1 MSKVNV
7 FITGIGGGGVG
18 EQILKALR
26 LSTNQYNIIGGDMNT
41 SSKGLMLVDKPY
53 ILPPASDSN
62 YVEILIDLCKKHD
75 VKALFYG
82 SEPELKVMSENREIF
97 ADNGI
102 FIPLNPKNVID
113 ICMDKN
119 KTMDWF
125 KENGFCMPKS
135 VSVNNKQ
142 QLLNIDFIPAVL
154 KPSVG
159 GGGSANTFIARN
171 KKELE
176 MFGSYMLELYGE
188 FIVQQYVG
196 TYNSEYTVGI
206 MNDMD
211 GKFINSIA
219 VKKSIMSG
227 LSNRIKVKNT
237 SGFDEYG
244 DYLAISS
251 GVSQGEIGKFPM
263 ITNKCREIAEK
274 IGATGPINIQC
285 REQNGE
291 IYVFEINPRISGT
304 ASLRAMV
311 GYNEPDVMIR
321 KYILGEDI
329 KSDFEYKSGY
339 ITRGLEECYMNE
351 EFMKKIERIEKT
363 DIPTNSQKSG
373 GGGVK

>member
-1 MSKVNV
+1 MNKLNV

-26 LSTNQYNIIGGDMNT
+26 LSDNQYNIIGGDMNT

-53 ILPPASDSN
+53 ILPSASDIN
-62 YVEILIDLCKKHD
+62 YVGILIDLCKKHD

-135 VSVNNKQ
+135 VNVNNKK
-142 QLLNIDFIPAVL
+142 QLLGIDFIPAVL

-263 ITNKCREIAEK
+263 ITDKCREIAEK

-321 KYILGEDI
+321 KHILGEDI

-351 EFMKKIERIEKT
+351 EFMQNIEK
-363 DIPTNSQKSG
+363 
-373 GGGVK
+373 V